1 MNSVNISVTA
11 SIFQAKIPP
20 EKGIIVGYT
29 ALITHFQLSMP
40 YPDAFSLI
48 TEGNKKYI
56 NDDWQVFPSKYKP
69 AENVYKQ
76 LQFAL
81 KYEGINLLFF
91 KKLFQKL
98 DKEIL
103 VNWIQAEP
111 TSIYSRKIWFLYEFL
126 MQHNLPIEDANK
138 KIKFSPLID
147 EKKQFAIV
155 DGIKSNRHR
164 IVNNLPGNVNFCP
177 LIFKSPKLD
186 QYITRNLSLK
196 NQAQLHQIHK
206 DILLRTSAFLLL
218 KDSKASF
225 SIEGENPKPN
235 RAMRWGTAIGEAGK
249 NNLSKIEL
257 ERLQHIVI
265 ENSKFLKYGYRTQDG
280 FVGEH
285 DRDTHEPI
293 PDHIAA
299 KHQDIAKLMNGLL
312 QSAALLIESQYNPVL
327 TAATIAFGFVFIHP
341 FVDGNGRLHRY
352 LIHHLLAKNNFT
364 PQGIIFPVSAAIL
377 QRILDYQLLLEK
389 HSHSILPF
397 IEWKRTKENNVE
409 VISDTADY
417 YKYYDATRQSIFLF
431 ECIYDTI
438 DNIIPK
444 EIKYL
449 QQYDE
454 FKNYLDNEF
463 ELPDKH
469 VALLVKYLS
478 QNNGQLSKKK
488 RESDFAEFT
497 DEEVESIV
505 LVYKNSFENE

>member
-1 MNSVNISVTA
+1 
-11 SIFQAKIPP
+11 
-20 EKGIIVGYT
+20 
-29 ALITHFQLSMP
+29 
-40 YPDAFSLI
+40 
-48 TEGNKKYI
+48 
-56 NDDWQVFPSKYKP
+56 
-69 AENVYKQ
+69 
-76 LQFAL
+76 
-81 KYEGINLLFF
+81 LLFF

-352 LIHHLLAKNNFT
+352 LIHHL
-364 PQGIIFPVSAAIL
+364 

-497 DEEVESIV
+497 DEEVESIE